1 MQKTSLKN
9 KKKIQQKATKKK
21 GLRTE
26 IKRATN
32 PNAQG

>member
-9 KKKIQQKATKKK
+9 KKIQLKATKKK
-21 GLRTE
+21 GLRIE

-32 PNAQG
+32 PNVQG